1 MNSIQIT
8 AILTKLIF
16 RCLTRT
22 ISISPTTLLRSNTT
36 IAKTKQMMR
45 GMANAWDLGSEHER
59 DVVCSLL
66 FNMIKDISLAQNI
79 VDTIRV
85 RE

>member
-1 MNSIQIT
+1 
-8 AILTKLIF
+8 LTKAEMITHL
-16 RCLTRT
+16 RMAACNENT
-22 ISISPTTLLRSNTT
+22 IT
-36 IAKTKQMMR
+36 
-45 GMANAWDLGSEHER
+45 GMANAFDLGAEHER

-66 FNMIKDISLAQNI
+66 FNMIKDIRLCQNI

>member
-1 MNSIQIT
+1 
-8 AILTKLIF
+8 LTKAEMVQHL
-16 RCLTRT
+16 RMAACNENT
-22 ISISPTTLLRSNTT
+22 ITGMSN
-36 IAKTKQMMR
+36 AF
-45 GMANAWDLGSEHER
+45 DLGQEHER

-66 FNMIKDISLAQNI
+66 FNMIKDIRLCQNI

>member
-1 MNSIQIT
+1 
-8 AILTKLIF
+8 LTKQEMVQHL
-16 RCLTRT
+16 RMAACNENT
-22 ISISPTTLLRSNTT
+22 ITGMSN
-36 IAKTKQMMR
+36 AF
-45 GMANAWDLGSEHER
+45 DLGQEHER

-66 FNMIKDISLAQNI
+66 FNMIKDIRLCQNI

>member
-1 MNSIQIT
+1 M
-8 AILTKLIF
+8 
-16 RCLTRT
+16 
-22 ISISPTTLLRSNTT
+22 
-36 IAKTKQMMR
+36 TKQEMVQHLRMAACNENTIT
-45 GMANAWDLGSEHER
+45 GMSNAFDLGQEHER

-66 FNMIKDISLAQNI
+66 FNMIKDIRLAQNI

>member
-1 MNSIQIT
+1 MAACNENTIT
-8 AILTKLIF
+8 GM
-16 RCLTRT
+16 
-22 ISISPTTLLRSNTT
+22 SN
-36 IAKTKQMMR
+36 AF
-45 GMANAWDLGSEHER
+45 DLGQEHER

-66 FNMIKDISLAQNI
+66 FNMIKDIRLCQNI

>member
-1 MNSIQIT
+1 MAACSENTIT
-8 AILTKLIF
+8 
-16 RCLTRT
+16 
-22 ISISPTTLLRSNTT
+22 
-36 IAKTKQMMR
+36 
-45 GMANAWDLGSEHER
+45 GMANAWDLGAEHER

>member
-1 MNSIQIT
+1 MTKAEMIQHLRMVACNENTIT
-8 AILTKLIF
+8 GM
-16 RCLTRT
+16 
-22 ISISPTTLLRSNTT
+22 SN
-36 IAKTKQMMR
+36 AF
-45 GMANAWDLGSEHER
+45 DLGQEHER

-66 FNMIKDISLAQNI
+66 FNMIKDIRLCQNI

>member
-1 MNSIQIT
+1 MVQHLRMAACNENTIT
-8 AILTKLIF
+8 GM
-16 RCLTRT
+16 
-22 ISISPTTLLRSNTT
+22 SN
-36 IAKTKQMMR
+36 AF
-45 GMANAWDLGSEHER
+45 DLGQEHER

-66 FNMIKDISLAQNI
+66 FNMIKDIRLCQNI

>member
-1 MNSIQIT
+1 
-8 AILTKLIF
+8 LTKAEMI
-16 RCLTRT
+16 TH
-22 ISISPTTLLRSNTT
+22 LRMAACNENTVT
-36 IAKTKQMMR
+36 
-45 GMANAWDLGSEHER
+45 GMANAFDLGAEHER

-66 FNMIKDISLAQNI
+66 FNMIKDIRLAQNI